1 MSNLRQSTAMRWRDF
16 LEADEA
22 TMRSWFWRGTLA
34 AAIALTLSGAAW
46 AQVPNVGCS
55 NATLNGDYASGVQ
68 GEYVGILDSS
78 GVVHPFESPIP
89 INGVVMQHFDGEG
102 NFTQVDFFMQDGTKR
117 PGATIST
124 GFDGS
129 EKGPYTV
136 NPDCTGNFEI
146 DAGSGPAEV
155 IVKVMFVLARQ
166 GTELHGV
173 VKALHVPAAPPAA
186 DNTMCVFG
194 TGCDLAV
201 QVRADGSK
209 LGNNQ

>member
-1 MSNLRQSTAMRWRDF
+1 
-16 LEADEA
+16 
-22 TMRSWFWRGTLA
+22 MRSWFWQGTLA
-34 AAIALTLSGAAW
+34 AALALPALNGPVW

-78 GVVHPFESPIP
+78 GGVHPFEPPIP
-89 INGVVMQHFDGEG
+89 INGVVMADFDGEG
-102 NFTQVDFFMQDGTKR
+102 HFTQVDFFMQDGTKR

-129 EKGPYTV
+129 ERGTYTV
-136 NPDCTGNFEI
+136 NPDCTGNSEI
-146 DAGSGPAEV
+146 DVGSGPSEA
-155 IVKVMFVLARQ
+155 IVKVMFVLAQQ
-166 GTELHGV
+166 GTVMHGV
-173 VKALHVPAAPPAA
+173 VKALHVPAGPPAA

-194 TGCDLAV
+194 IGCDLAV

-209 LGNNQ
+209 LGSVENNQ